1 MSGSVFRAYDIR
13 GLVDQDFD
21 EPRVARL
28 GRALGRYFLG
38 RGLRS
43 AIIGHDCRLSS
54 PAYHGALAQGITSM
68 GIDVIS
74 VGMVPTPAFYFAVG
88 YLKHSAGVMI
98 TASHN
103 PPEYNGFKVWA
114 GKTTI
119 FGKEIERLAALY
131 EAEPAL
137 PLPTATSTSAVAPN
151 GLLSSVDILP
161 AYEDAVCS
169 RVSLARPLK
178 VVVDGGNGAGGELC
192 ARILSRMG
200 AEVIPLYCTPD
211 GTFPNHHPDPV
222 IEANMLG
229 LREAV
234 CRHKADL
241 GLGLDGDADR
251 LGLMD
256 EAGRLLCGDEALAV
270 YAADLLTRKPGSTII
285 ADVKCSSR
293 LFDDL
298 TARGGQPLM
307 SPTGHSLIKAK
318 LLELDAPLAG
328 EMSGHLFFNDNWFGF
343 DDALYGAALLLHILS
358 RQGQPLS
365 ALPGWPPAFATREIN
380 LPCPDDRKFA
390 TVEAVKAHYRPLYP
404 TLELDGARVTFPRGW
419 GLVRASNTQPVLVTR
434 YEADSPQAL
443 DSIRSDMES
452 VVRTLLHA

>member
-21 EPRVARL
+21 GPRVTRL
-28 GRALGRYFLG
+28 GRALGRYFLD

-43 AIIGHDCRLSS
+43 AVMGRDCRLSS
-54 PAYHGALAQGITSM
+54 PEYHEALGYGMTSM
-68 GIDVIS
+68 GVDVIS
-74 VGMVPTPAFYFAVG
+74 VGMVPTPALYFAIG
-88 YLKHSAGVMI
+88 YLKRLAGVMI

-103 PPEYNGFKVWA
+103 PPEYNGFKIWA
-114 GKTTI
+114 GKSTI
-119 FGKEIERLAALY
+119 WGEELDQLAALY
-131 EAEPAL
+131 AADPQPDPHGLAQ
-137 PLPTATSTSAVAPN
+137 PVPH
-151 GLLSSVDILP
+151 GLLSSADILP
-161 AYEDAVCS
+161 AYEEAVLS

-200 AEVIPLYCTPD
+200 AEVIPLYCKPD

-234 CRHKADL
+234 LRNKADV

-256 EAGRLLCGDEALAV
+256 EAGRLLCGDEALAI
-270 YAADLLTRKPGSTII
+270 YAADLLTRTPGATVI

-293 LFDDL
+293 LFDDI
-298 TARGGQPLM
+298 TARGGQPFM
-307 SPTGHSLIKAK
+307 SPTGHSLIKSK

-328 EMSGHLFFNDNWFGF
+328 EMSGHLFFNENWFGF

-358 RQGQPLS
+358 RQDRPLS
-365 ALPGWPPAFATREIN
+365 ALPGWPVAFATREIN
-380 LPCPDDRKFA
+380 LPCPEEKKAA
-390 TVEAVKAHYRPLYP
+390 TVEAVKAYYRPLYP
-404 TLELDGARVTFPRGW
+404 TLELDGARVSFPHGW

-434 YEADSPQAL
+434 YEADSPETLA
-443 DSIRSDMES
+443 DIRRNMES
-452 VVRTLLHA
+452 VVEKYLLP

>member
-1 MSGSVFRAYDIR
+1 MSGSIFRAYDIR
-13 GLVDQDFD
+13 GVVDQDFD
-21 EPRVARL
+21 VPRVTRL
-28 GRALGRYFLG
+28 GRALGRYFIDHG
-38 RGLRS
+38 QRT
-43 AIIGHDCRLSS
+43 AVTGHDCRLSS
-54 PAYHGALAQGITSM
+54 PAYQDALAHGLTSA

-74 VGMVPTPAFYFAVG
+74 VGMVPTPALYFATHH
-88 YLKHSAGVMI
+88 LNLSAGVMI

-103 PPEYNGFKVWA
+103 PPEYNGFKVWC

-119 FGKEIERLAALY
+119 YGKEIERLAELY
-131 EAEPAL
+131 HTEPSATL
-137 PLPTATSTSAVAPN
+137 PQTSSH

-161 AYEDAVCS
+161 AYEEAILT
-169 RVSLARPLK
+169 RVSLFRPLK

-222 IEANMLG
+222 IESNMLA

-234 CRHKADL
+234 LLHHADM

-251 LGLMD
+251 LGIMD
-256 EAGRLLCGDEALAV
+256 EAGRLLCGDEALAI
-270 YAADLLTRKPGSTII
+270 YAADLLTRKPGSTVI

-293 LFDDL
+293 LFDDV
-298 TARGGQPLM
+298 TAKGGQPLM

-318 LLELDAPLAG
+318 LQELNAPLAG

-343 DDALYGAALLLHILS
+343 DDALYGAALFLHIFS
-358 RQGQPLS
+358 RQALPIS
-365 ALPGWPPAFATREIN
+365 ALPGWPEAFATREIN
-380 LPCPDDRKFA
+380 LPCPDHKKFA
-390 TVEAVKAHYRPLYP
+390 VVEAVKAHYRTLYP
-404 TLELDGARVTFPRGW
+404 TLEMDGARVSFPHGW

-434 YEADSPQAL
+434 YEADSPDELAA
-443 DSIRSDMES
+443 IRGHMEAF
-452 VVRTLLHA
+452 VHKLLSA